1 MNELQETVETIIEL
15 DEPEAL
21 LSTLRDA
28 VDRKKGVRWQRLAHV
43 LGEAEIKL
51 DQLVNAKPAGP
62 DFTKPADAKVDA
74 EATRP

>member
-28 VDRKKGVRWQRLAHV
+28 VDRKKGERWKRLARV
-43 LGEAEIKL
+43 LQQAEASMDKEL
-51 DQLVNAKPAGP
+51 EQ
-62 DFTKPADAKVDA
+62 PADAKVAD
-74 EATRP
+74 EADTA

>member
-28 VDRKKGVRWQRLAHV
+28 VDRRKGGRWRRLARV
-43 LGEAEIKL
+43 LAQAEASMDREL
-51 DQLVNAKPAGP
+51 EQ
-62 DFTKPADAKVDA
+62 PADARVAD
-74 EATRP
+74 EADTA